1 MLEGVLYQA
10 SVELIVETPEDKA
23 HFHAEKRAFAKI
35 YHLDLRYS
43 VRESPPGYPKHI
55 SLWNAGR
62 PVTLADLIEATDM
75 LYGGKVSGNPPGG
88 VPDAPGSTYGRV
100 T

>member
-1 MLEGVLYQA
+1 VLEGVLYQA

-43 VRESPPGYPKHI
+43 IRESPPGYPKHI
-55 SLWNAGR
+55 SLWDAGR
-62 PVTLADLIEATDM
+62 PLTLTDLIEATDL
-75 LYGGKVSGNPPGG
+75 LYGGKEGEKAPGG
-88 VPDAPGSTYGRV
+88 VPDVSEST
-100 T
+100 